1 MVRRFRQWAESI
13 LPNFQAA
20 STLGSWAATA
30 AIAGL
35 MVFAATRFFTDDYF
49 QLRPAWALVAFA
61 IAAVLDLIAGRVP
74 KRGNGVLAF
83 GAINVIGSFFLQL
96 FSGLLMVSSNPWGA
110 AVFSPMLLLTA
121 LYHGHLHRATP
132 RHPYQSLASLVAVVA
147 TASLCPT
154 GQHLA
159 IVAVSGPVAVFGS
172 LVFGVIS
179 VRGDWMRSES
189 ERLRAAISAQM
200 IREQS
205 TRVDRLANTLEQLSM
220 WNHDMRNALTV
231 VAGHSK
237 LLASIDP
244 DEYSNPESAEDARNS
259 VDLIR
264 SNLRLVTEGLDRMR
278 EIARQHNAELTS
290 AEVVEVL
297 PIARAVAQA
306 ALVRFPDADI
316 KVITRPSA
324 SAVRVRVNGGGV
336 TLHRALENLVVNACE
351 GDGSRGARCVE
362 VCVEPTGDN
371 VVVEVIDDGPGF
383 TREQLA
389 QGVIGFQTS
398 KSHGTGLGLYTVER
412 LVAASGGSLARDNRD
427 AGGAC
432 VALRLPAGGAA

>member
-1 MVRRFRQWAESI
+1 MRRFRQWAESI

-35 MVFAATRFFTDDYF
+35 MVFVATRFFADEYF
-49 QLRPAWALVAFA
+49 QLRPTWALVAFA
-61 IAAVLDLIAGRVP
+61 IAAVLDLAAGRVP

-83 GAINVIGSFFLQL
+83 GALNIIGSFFLQL

-110 AVFSPMLLLTA
+110 AVFSPTLLLTA

-132 RHPYQSLASLVAVVA
+132 RHPYQALASLVAVVA
-147 TASLCPT
+147 TASLCPS
-154 GQHLA
+154 GHHLA

-172 LVFGVIS
+172 LVFGVIAE
-179 VRGDWMRSES
+179 RGHQMRSEA

-205 TRVDRLANTLEQLSM
+205 TRADRLANTIEQLSM
-220 WNHDMRNALTV
+220 WNHDIRNALTV
-231 VAGHSK
+231 IAGHSK
-237 LLASIDP
+237 LLASIEP
-244 DEYSNPESAEDARNS
+244 EEYANPESAKEARAS

-264 SNLRLVTEGLDRMR
+264 NNLRLVSEGLDRMR
-278 EIARQHNAELTS
+278 EIAKQHNAELTS

-297 PIARAVAQA
+297 PIAQAVAQA
-306 ALVRFPDADI
+306 AHVRFPDADI
-316 KVITRPSA
+316 KVVTRDSA
-324 SAVRVRVNGGGV
+324 SGLRVRVNGGSV
-336 TLHRALENLVVNACE
+336 TLHRAIENLVVNACE
-351 GDGSRGARCVE
+351 GDGSRGATRVE
-362 VCVEPTGDN
+362 VCLAPAGDN

-389 QGVIGFQTS
+389 QGVVGFQTS

-412 LVAASGGSLARDNRD
+412 LVAASGGSLVRDNRET
-427 AGGAC
+427 GGAC
-432 VALRLPAGGAA
+432 VALRLPAGEPA